1 MHQRIDDSSSN
12 GVKHSDNH
20 NHLVSSSGTAGS
32 EITTRRIQAQAWSLV
47 VNMCVYRF
55 PVVLRLAS
63 CLCLVAGFW
72 LSSRVLHTHEEC
84 DMTYSRRK
92 FLPLS
97 MNNNNN
103 NSVTSNTNNNN
114 NTSQSQSPYRLWKF
128 IDQRDPRY
136 RRFVTS
142 GSDVVNFDSDKPLM
156 GTDWCD
162 GDSDMKGNRN
172 KNATVAV
179 LYIPGH
185 GGSYEQS
192 RSLGAHGLQ
201 LTGARSIRQE
211 RRVVSA
217 LQRNEWSGAT
227 NNNNLNNNIDNFIF
241 DVYAVDFG
249 EEGGALHGDL
259 ILEQGLFVG
268 QAVQKLVHDCQLQD
282 IVLVGHSMGGF
293 AARLASILVPETRSH
308 IRNIVTLA
316 TPHAG
321 AWNPSLFHIHQQ
333 MKTMTRTSS
342 SSTIDTDSDNDN
354 DDGDTV
360 LHNTALVS
368 IAGGLRD
375 EMILPEACHV
385 NAVGATTVRRY
396 VNEWNALH
404 QLYTRTLA
412 TMIDQCRLSIPSVRL
427 LETHV
432 FQDSHSTLFFLFFFR
447 NACIDIDI
455 HIYYRSW

>member
-1 MHQRIDDSSSN
+1 M
-12 GVKHSDNH
+12 
-20 NHLVSSSGTAGS
+20 
-32 EITTRRIQAQAWSLV
+32 
-47 VNMCVYRF
+47 
-55 PVVLRLAS
+55 
-63 CLCLVAGFW
+63 CLVAGFW
-72 LSSRVLHTHEEC
+72 LSSRMLHTHEEC
-84 DMTYSRRK
+84 DMTYSRRQ

-97 MNNNNN
+97 MNNNN
-103 NSVTSNTNNNN
+103 VTSKNDN
-114 NTSQSQSPYRLWKF
+114 NTSQSPSPYRFWKF

-136 RRFVTS
+136 RRFVRS
-142 GSDVVNFDSDKPLM
+142 GSDISGKPLM

-162 GDSDMKGNRN
+162 GDPESNSN

-201 LTGARSIRQE
+201 LTGARDVLQE

-217 LQRNEWSGAT
+217 LRRNEWSGAT
-227 NNNNLNNNIDNFIF
+227 GTDTDNHNNDIDNFTF

-249 EEGGALHGDL
+249 EEAGALHGDL

-293 AARLASILVPETRSH
+293 AARLASILVPETKPH

-321 AWNPSLFHIHQQ
+321 AWNPSLFHIHEHMK
-333 MKTMTRTSS
+333 MKTSTSTS
-342 SSTIDTDSDNDN
+342 AVDTDSGNDN
-354 DDGDTV
+354 TV
-360 LHNTALVS
+360 QHNTALIS

-375 EMILPEACHV
+375 EMVLPEACYI
-385 NAVGATTVRRY
+385 NAEGATTVRTRINTRY
-396 VNEWNALH
+396 AMLH
-404 QLYTRTLA
+404 IDCVYTGYHDRS
-412 TMIDQCRLSIPSVRL
+412 IDRCCLFMWMRL
-427 LETHV
+427 LKRHYLL
-432 FQDSHSTLFFLFFFR
+432 SLTLYSFLCK
-447 NACIDIDI
+447 CI
-455 HIYYRSW
+455 YPYP